1 MIIYVPDMLTSETE
15 NTPVILEPPKEDSVA
30 LKQLTSLKTHCLG
43 NASPLLPIVIKALQ
57 EQQTQIHLLEKK
69 LYALKNGTFFE

>member
-1 MIIYVPDMLTSETE
+1 MIIYVPKNETPQA
-15 NTPVILEPPKEDSVA
+15 PVILEPPKKESVA
-30 LKQLTSLKTHCLG
+30 LKQLTNLKTHCLG
-43 NASPLLPIVIKALQ
+43 DASPLLPILIKALQ